1 MKSRA
6 EILALDDRPTETMT
20 VPEWDTELVLRGL
33 TLAQLTN
40 ISERAKRDGETDG
53 LRATVFTLIEGVVE
67 PRFDV
72 GDYDALRNKSAGV
85 VNRVSSR
92 IMALSGMGAGAVD
105 NATKNS
111 EPTQAF
117 ASGTD

>member
-40 ISERAKRDGETDG
+40 ISDRAKRDGETDG
-53 LRATVFTLIEGVVE
+53 LRATVFTFIEGVVE

-85 VNRVSSR
+85 VNRVSGR
-92 IMALSGMGAGAVD
+92 IMELSGMGAGAVD